1 MRYIT
6 RHVYVMFVTVR
17 HRQCKS
23 SIIFGRTAG
32 NIHDRVHNL
41 LKTLSAVRAIRGVP
55 TLCKNQESNMS
66 RKRVI
71 VTAAV

>member
-1 MRYIT
+1 
-6 RHVYVMFVTVR
+6 MFVTVR

-41 LKTLSAVRAIRGVP
+41 LETLSAVRGVP
-55 TLCKNQESNMS
+55 TLYKNQKSNVS

-71 VTAAV
+71 VIAAV